1 MQRILIAALVLLA
14 GCAPNPAPGPTTEQ
28 PSDAKV
34 TVLVTNRSNWDMD
47 VYLVRGGQRA
57 RIGLAPGGMTTRYGL
72 TPAQYVGGGQI
83 RLLAVPVV
91 SGRAVTSEP
100 LTLSAGQEITLDIPP
115 Q

>member
-1 MQRILIAALVLLA
+1 MQRTLIAVLVLLA
-14 GCAPNPAPGPTTEQ
+14 GCATNPAPGTPTEQ
-28 PSDAKV
+28 PSNTKV

-57 RIGLAPGGMTTRYGL
+57 RVGLAPGGMTTRYGL

-100 LTLSAGQEITLDIPP
+100 LHLSAGQEITLDIPP

>member
-1 MQRILIAALVLLA
+1 MQRILIAAALLLA
-14 GCAPNPAPGPTTEQ
+14 GCATNPAPGAPTEQ
-28 PSDAKV
+28 PSDSMV
-34 TVLVTNRSNWDMD
+34 TVLITNRSNWDMD
-47 VYLVRGGQRA
+47 VFLVRAGQRA
-57 RIGLAPGGMTTRYGL
+57 RIGLAPGGMTTRFGL

-100 LTLSAGQEITLDIPP
+100 LTLRAGQEVTLDIPP

>member
-1 MQRILIAALVLLA
+1 MKRILLATALLLA
-14 GCAPNPAPGPTTEQ
+14 ACATNPAPGAPTE
-28 PSDAKV
+28 PSSNAKV

-57 RIGLAPGGMTTRYGL
+57 RIGLAPGGMTTRYEL
-72 TPAQYVGGGQI
+72 TRSQYVGGGQVRI
-83 RLLAVPVV
+83 VAVPVV
-91 SGRAVTSEP
+91 SGQSVTSEP